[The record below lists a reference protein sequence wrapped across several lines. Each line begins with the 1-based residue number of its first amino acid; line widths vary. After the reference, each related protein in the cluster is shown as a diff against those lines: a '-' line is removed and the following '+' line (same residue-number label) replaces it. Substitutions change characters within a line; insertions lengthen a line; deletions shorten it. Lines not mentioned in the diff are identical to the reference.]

1 MERYN
6 SHLDL
11 EQCAPLAT
19 ITLSLSDPFSVIWN
33 VLLLQL
39 QPVRIFSLRCCYNIG
54 KTRIAQYEFM
64 QKLVQSITSILE
76 LCLLL
81 LVET

>member
-1 MERYN
+1 MGRYN

-33 VLLLQL
+33 VLLLQSYSQL
-39 QPVRIFSLRCCYNIG
+39 GFLVIDAATATVLGRQELRNMSLCKN
-54 KTRIAQYEFM
+54 
-64 QKLVQSITSILE
+64 
-76 LCLLL
+76 
-81 LVET
+81 